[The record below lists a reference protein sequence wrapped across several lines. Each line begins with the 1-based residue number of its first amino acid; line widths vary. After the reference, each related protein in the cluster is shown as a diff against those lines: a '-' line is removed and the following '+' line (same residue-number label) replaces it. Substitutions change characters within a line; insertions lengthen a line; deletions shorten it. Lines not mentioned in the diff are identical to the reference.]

1 MSGKFPLGVRRSE
14 VMDALNGML
23 GFHGHDV
30 RVLNDVRS
38 LTVDSEGVTLDVY
51 VRNEQ
56 GNKVLS
62 IVGPEKAGDDLQVLT
77 QKVRIPFVE

>member
-1 MSGKFPLGVRRSE
+1 MSSKFPLSVRRSE

-23 GFHGHDV
+23 GLHGDDS
-30 RVLNDVRS
+30 RAIKDVRS

-56 GNKVLS
+56 GNKVL
-62 IVGPEKAGDDLQVLT
+62 VLT